1 MNDDHPTELLVA
13 LKREHRDLDQQ
24 ITALIES
31 GTHDQIE
38 VARLKKRKLQVKDQ
52 IELINDSAI
61 PDIIA

>member
-13 LKREHRDLDQQ
+13 LKREHRELDQQ
-24 ITALIES
+24 IAALLES